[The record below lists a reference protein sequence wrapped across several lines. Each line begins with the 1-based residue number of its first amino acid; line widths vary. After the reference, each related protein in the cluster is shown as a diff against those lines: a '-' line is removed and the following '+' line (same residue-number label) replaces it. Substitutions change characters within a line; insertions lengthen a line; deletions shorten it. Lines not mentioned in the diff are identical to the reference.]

1 MEFITLPHTDLRC
14 SRIALGTWSIGGFGW
29 GGMDEAASIRTI
41 HAALDLGVNLFDT
54 APIYGKGAAEEVLAK
69 ALDGGRRQRALIA
82 TKCGLDFSRSDGIF
96 TDSRREVILRE
107 VEDSLCRLRTDVID
121 LYQVHWPDPLI
132 PAEETGAIF
141 RDLQKQGKIRAIGVS
156 NFSPAEMGS
165 FQKSV
170 KLSSN
175 QPPYS
180 LLERGVEREVLPYC
194 REHGIPVI
202 AYGPL
207 CRGMLSGRMTADT
220 NFSSDDIRSV
230 DPKFQPPRY
239 SQYLQ
244 AVARLDKFA
253 QASHGKRVI
262 DLALRW
268 MLEQPGVGIVLWG
281 GRKPEQLAPVPG
293 AWEWRLTAADCKEVD
308 RILAETIFD
317 PVGPEFLT
325 PQVRAAADAG

>member
-41 HAALDLGVNLFDT
+41 HAALDLGINLFDT

-69 ALDGGRRQRALIA
+69 ALDGGRRQRTLIA

-107 VEDSLCRLRTDVID
+107 VEESLRRLRTDVID

-132 PAEETGAIF
+132 PAEETGAILHE
-141 RDLQKQGKIRAIGVS
+141 LQKQGKIRAIGVS
-156 NFSPAEMGS
+156 NFAPAQMAS
-165 FQKSV
+165 FQKSA

-180 LLERGVEREVLPYC
+180 LLERGIEREVLPYC
-194 REHGIPVI
+194 REHGIPLI

-207 CRGMLSGRMTADT
+207 CRGMLSGRMTAGT
-220 NFSSDDIRSV
+220 NFAGDDIRSV
-230 DPKFQPPRY
+230 DPKFQPPRF

-244 AVARLDKFA
+244 AVARLDQFA
-253 QASHGKRVI
+253 QATHRKRVI

-268 MLEQPGVGIVLWG
+268 TLDQPGVGIVLWG

-293 AWEWRLTAADCKEVD
+293 AWTWRLTATDFKEAD
-308 RILAETIFD
+308 RILAETISD

-325 PQVRAAADAG
+325 PQVRAAG